1 LLHWV
6 IALSAAAAVALVA
19 WRLGALSWSGVVAA
33 AAVGGAVL
41 GFAGLGPALLL
52 VLFFVSSSAL
62 SLLPGGG
69 ERARRDARQVLAN
82 GGLAALAALLM
93 REEPLA
99 ATAFLG
105 ALAAATADTWATE
118 IGLRLGKSP
127 RSPLTWRRQAP
138 GTSGA
143 VSFPGTAGA
152 ALGACAVGLL
162 GRCLTAD
169 VGTPVAA
176 VGLAGWL
183 AALIDSLLGAG
194 LQAVYR
200 CPRCGRSPQVA
211 RHEECSVR
219 AVRVSGV
226 PGLDNDVVNWLAT
239 GAGAAAALGL
249 AGVL

>member
-1 LLHWV
+1 MLDWV
-6 IALSAAAAVALVA
+6 IALGAAAVVALVA
-19 WRLGALSWSGVVAA
+19 WRLGALNWSGGVAA

-82 GGLAALAALLM
+82 GGVAALAAVLM
-93 REEPLA
+93 REELLA
-99 ATAFLG
+99 GTAFLG

-118 IGLRLGKSP
+118 IGLRLGKSA
-127 RSPLTWRRQAP
+127 RSPLTWSRQPP

-143 VSFPGTAGA
+143 VSLLGTAGA
-152 ALGACAVGLL
+152 AVGALAVGLL
-162 GRCLTAD
+162 GRGLAAG
-169 VGTPVAA
+169 VGAPVAA

-183 AALIDSLLGAG
+183 AALIDSVLGAG

-200 CPRCGRSPQVA
+200 CPGCGRSPQVA
-211 RHEECSVR
+211 RHEGCSAR

-226 PGLDNDVVNWLAT
+226 PGLDNDMVNWVAT
-239 GAGAAAALGL
+239 GAGAAAAVMLSGIL
-249 AGVL
+249 